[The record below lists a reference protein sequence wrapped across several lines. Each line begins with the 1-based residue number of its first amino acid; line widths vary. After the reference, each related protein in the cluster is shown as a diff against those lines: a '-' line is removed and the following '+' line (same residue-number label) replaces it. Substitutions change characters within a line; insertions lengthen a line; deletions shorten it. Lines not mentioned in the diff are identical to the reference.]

1 MVISSAV
8 RILLEIE
15 EESVIVIWAG
25 TIHCCPRFPLPYSDG
40 DLLCVWSFDET
51 MSAACV
57 QLLCNLKRQ
66 FQNKS
71 MTCHNFQTTRHF
83 LHRSV
88 TKESAVTQESANI
101 QWISIHRKFEVIRTA
116 CAAAFSPRWTVPQ
129 TITGVL
135 GFYLPWDLVTRW
147 GWNQVCQHLL
157 SFIFD
162 VSVHFVSVL
171 FFNPPH

>member
-1 MVISSAV
+1 MNDVTRNQEKINKCHNPCKHTCMYNILCICTKKSTTVGNMVTSSAV
-8 RILLEIE
+8 KILLEIE

-25 TIHCCPRFPLPYSDG
+25 TIHCCPSFPLPYSEG

-57 QLLCNLKRQ
+57 QLLCNLKEQ

-71 MTCHNFQTTRHF
+71 VTCHNFQTTSTRHF

-101 QWISIHRKFEVIRTA
+101 Q
-116 CAAAFSPRWTVPQ
+116 
-129 TITGVL
+129 
-135 GFYLPWDLVTRW
+135 
-147 GWNQVCQHLL
+147 
-157 SFIFD
+157 
-162 VSVHFVSVL
+162 
-171 FFNPPH
+171 